1 MTSVLIETADDCT
14 RLRLS
19 NTDANLL
26 TIDVV
31 RELAEALRAASGSS
45 RAILLCGGDK
55 FFSNGLDLAWALTR
69 TDNEMRAM
77 FLSLGELV
85 LQMLAT
91 PVPIV
96 GAAKGHAIGAAKTLF
111 CACDVRFAASGRLLI
126 GMPEILLGV
135 PNPYF
140 ADQLLRHIVGDAAA
154 SELIYTGRLI
164 ASDEAQR
171 YGIVNHLTEKDVVE
185 AEAWK
190 RACAMAALPQA
201 AFAESK
207 SMRVAALSETIGR
220 NLHGRTD
227 RLIAIWNEPET
238 QQRLRAAAQ
247 RLAK

>member
-1 MTSVLIETADDCT
+1 MASVLIETADDCT

-26 TIDVV
+26 TVDVV
-31 RELAEALRAASGSS
+31 RELAVAMRAASGSS

-55 FFSNGLDLAWALTR
+55 FFSNGLDLAWALNR
-69 TDNEMRAM
+69 TADEMRAM
-77 FLSLGELV
+77 FRSLGELV

-96 GAAKGHAIGAAKTLF
+96 GVIKGHAIGAAKTLY
-111 CACDVRFAASGRLLI
+111 CACDVRFAATGRVLI
-126 GMPEILLGV
+126 GVPEILLGV

-140 ADQLLRHIVGDAAA
+140 ADQLLRHIAGDAAA

-171 YGIVNHLTEKDVVE
+171 YGIVNHLAEKDVVE
-185 AEAWK
+185 DEAWK
-190 RACAMAALPQA
+190 RARAMAALPQA

-207 SMRVAALSETIGR
+207 SMRVEALSETIRR
-220 NLHGRTD
+220 NLGARTD
-227 RLIAIWNEPET
+227 RLIAIWNEPDT